1 MLLLTQIAF
10 MLSMSPPIL
19 LLLLSFVFT
28 NAEGRE
34 NVFTNAEGRE
44 EDDVD
49 WEQKGQEVHFWNA
62 KALTPEAA
70 FGFLTLS
77 KAYNKQQAP
86 NETDTVVRAKIEPT
100 SMTRIDSMTR
110 RMSLDMKMTLMWED
124 QRIRWNREGL
134 MTHGTNF
141 IFEASILE

>member
-1 MLLLTQIAF
+1 MLLLRQIAF

-28 NAEGRE
+28 NAEGK
-34 NVFTNAEGRE
+34 E
-44 EDDVD
+44 EKDDWD

-70 FGFLTLS
+70 FGFLTLN
-77 KAYNKQQAP
+77 KTYNKQQAP
-86 NETDTVVRAKIEPT
+86 NETDTVVRAKMEPT
-100 SMTRIDSMTR
+100 SMTRIDIMTR

>member
-1 MLLLTQIAF
+1 MLLLRQIAF

-28 NAEGRE
+28 NAEVRDKKDL
-34 NVFTNAEGRE
+34 
-44 EDDVD
+44 EDDWG
-49 WEQKGQEVHFWNA
+49 WEQMGQEVHFWNA

-70 FGFLTLS
+70 FGFLTLN
-77 KAYNKQQAP
+77 KTYNMQQAP
-86 NETDTVVRAKIEPT
+86 NETDTVVRAKMEPT

>member
-1 MLLLTQIAF
+1 MLLLRQIAF

-28 NAEGRE
+28 NAEVRVE
-34 NVFTNAEGRE
+34 K
-44 EDDVD
+44 DVN

-70 FGFLTLS
+70 FGFLTLN
-77 KAYNKQQAP
+77 KTYNKHQAP

-110 RMSLDMKMTLMWED
+110 SMSLDMKMTLMWED
-124 QRIRWNREGL
+124 QRIQWNRVDL
-134 MTHGTNF
+134 MTHETNF

>member
-1 MLLLTQIAF
+1 MLLLRQIAF

-28 NAEGRE
+28 NAE
-34 NVFTNAEGRE
+34 
-44 EDDVD
+44 VD

-70 FGFLTLS
+70 FGFLTLN
-77 KAYNKQQAP
+77 KTYNKHQAP
-86 NETDTVVRAKIEPT
+86 NETDTVVRAKMKPT
-100 SMTRIDSMTR
+100 SMTRIDIMTR